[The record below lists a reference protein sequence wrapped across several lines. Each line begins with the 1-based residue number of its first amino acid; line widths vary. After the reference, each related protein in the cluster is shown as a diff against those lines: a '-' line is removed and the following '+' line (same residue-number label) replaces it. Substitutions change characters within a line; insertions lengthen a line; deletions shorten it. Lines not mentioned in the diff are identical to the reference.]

1 MVFLKKANRILKK
14 FKRDESGT
22 TALTWALSLTVIMG
36 AMGASLDFVVASNA
50 DARSQTIA
58 DNTALA
64 AAIYVKTH
72 GRPPTADGELTAG
85 THNAAELGYEY
96 KSSVIGGAN
105 GVDVEIIYDDDA
117 KEVTT
122 IVSGKTN
129 PLLAQVLGV
138 DEIDFS
144 AVSVASYLNVEDT
157 FPASIALVL
166 DNSGSMQFDDRL
178 PASLHDVTHPTNCW
192 RWFNNRWNWGAYC
205 TFTHKHGTKAPGAQV
220 RLNGLKSSVVNFQT
234 ELSSRLGT
242 EDESS
247 RRTIR
252 MGMLPYSSA
261 IISAG
266 QQTMKWGYLNE
277 GNPNHVNNNSNPNDD
292 IDNAIG
298 IYGMKADGGTNS
310 SPPMSTAKTW
320 LEAEERIHSDEAKRA
335 RVPDDKDP
343 LKFVIFMTDGQN
355 TVGNYDVDPGPT
367 GQWHKETSPGS
378 WSTSGSYQ
386 SGWIE
391 GTLTLQTDAETTTSC
406 QEMKD
411 QGVTI
416 FTIGYALEDHGYF
429 RVNGWDGREP
439 DSTFL
444 VSSSVRS
451 AAYNLMQSCASS
463 PEHFIPAANADQ
475 LEAAFDE
482 IQNAIVEELIRLK
495 S

>member
-1 MVFLKKANRILKK
+1 MVFLKKTNRILKK

-36 AMGASLDFVVASNA
+36 AMGASLDFVLASNA

-72 GRPPTADGELTAG
+72 GRAPTDDEELSAG

-105 GVDVEIIYDDDA
+105 GVDVEIIYDDNA

-129 PLLAQVLGV
+129 PLLAQFIGV

-144 AVSVASYLNVEDT
+144 AVSVASYLNIEDT

-178 PASLHDVTHPTNCW
+178 PLSDDNNNTYFDLRCPWNGLYLCDYVPAGHD
-192 RWFNNRWNWGAYC
+192 
-205 TFTHKHGTKAPGAQV
+205 HGEKDPGATI
-220 RLNGLKSSVVNFQT
+220 RLVGLKNSVVKFQDDMKA
-234 ELSSRLGT
+234 RLGE
-242 EDESS
+242 EDTSG
-247 RRTIR
+247 RRTLR

-266 QQTMKWGYLNE
+266 QQPMMWGYLNE
-277 GNPNHVNNNSNPNDD
+277 GNPGHVNNNSNPNDD
-292 IDNAIG
+292 VNNAIG

-320 LEAEERIHSDEAKRA
+320 LEAEEGIHSTEAERA
-335 RVPDDKDP
+335 GVPDDKDP

-355 TVGNYDVDPGPT
+355 TVGNYAVVEGAT
-367 GQWHKETSPGS
+367 GQLS
-378 WSTSGSYQ
+378 
-386 SGWIE
+386 
-391 GTLTLQTDAETTTSC
+391 
-406 QEMKD
+406 
-411 QGVTI
+411 
-416 FTIGYALEDHGYF
+416 
-429 RVNGWDGREP
+429 
-439 DSTFL
+439 
-444 VSSSVRS
+444 
-451 AAYNLMQSCASS
+451 
-463 PEHFIPAANADQ
+463 
-475 LEAAFDE
+475 
-482 IQNAIVEELIRLK
+482 LIHI
-495 S
+495 

>member
-1 MVFLKKANRILKK
+1 MVVLKKANSILKK

-22 TALTWALSLTVIMG
+22 AALTWALSLTVIIG

-72 GRPPTADGELTAG
+72 GRPPTAEGELTPGIHKAS
-85 THNAAELGYEY
+85 ELGYEY

-105 GVDVEIIYDDDA
+105 GVDVEIIYDDNA

-129 PLLAQVLGV
+129 PLLAQILGV

-144 AVSVASYLNVEDT
+144 AVSVASYLNIEDT
-157 FPASIALVL
+157 FPASIALIL

-178 PASLHDVTHPTNCW
+178 PLSDDNNDTYFDLRCPWNGLYLCDYVPAGHD
-192 RWFNNRWNWGAYC
+192 
-205 TFTHKHGTKAPGAQV
+205 HGEKDPGATI
-220 RLNGLKSSVVNFQT
+220 RLVGLKNSVVKFQDDMKA
-234 ELSSRLGT
+234 RLGE
-242 EDESS
+242 EDTSG
-247 RRTIR
+247 RRTLR

-266 QQTMKWGYLNE
+266 QQPMEWGYLNE

-310 SPPMSTAKTW
+310 SPPMSTAKQW
-320 LEAEERIHSDEAKRA
+320 LEAETGIHSDEAERA
-335 RVPDDKDP
+335 GVPDDKDP

-416 FTIGYALEDHGYF
+416 FTIGYALEDHGHF

-439 DSTFL
+439 DSTFW

>member
-1 MVFLKKANRILKK
+1 MFFLKKANCILKK

-72 GRPPTADGELTAG
+72 GRPPTADEELTAG

-105 GVDVEIIYDDDA
+105 GVDVEIIYDDNA

-129 PLLAQVLGV
+129 PLLAQILGV

-144 AVSVASYLNVEDT
+144 AVSVASYLNIEDT
-157 FPASIALVL
+157 FPASIALIL

-178 PASLHDVTHPTNCW
+178 PLSDD
-192 RWFNNRWNWGAYC
+192 NNNTYFDLRCPWNGQYVCDYVPAG
-205 TFTHKHGTKAPGAQV
+205 HNHGTKDPEATI
-220 RLNGLKSSVVNFQT
+220 RLVGLKNSVVKFQDDMKA
-234 ELSSRLGT
+234 RLGE
-242 EDESS
+242 EDTSG
-247 RRTIR
+247 RRTLR

-266 QQTMKWGYLNE
+266 QQPMMWGYLNE
-277 GNPNHVNNNSNPNDD
+277 GNPGHVNNNSNPNDD
-292 IDNAIG
+292 VNNAIG

-320 LEAEERIHSDEAKRA
+320 LEAEDRIHSDEAKRA
-335 RVPDDKDP
+335 GVPDDKDP

-355 TVGNYDVDPGPT
+355 TVGNYAVVEGAT
-367 GQWHKETSPGS
+367 GQWHRELSPGNWDTKS
-378 WSTSGSYQ
+378 FPKNGYL
-386 SGWIE
+386 E
-391 GTLTLQTDAETTTSC
+391 GTLTLQTDAETAESC
-406 QEMKD
+406 RQMKE

-416 FTIGYALEDHGYF
+416 FTIGYALEDFGNY
-429 RVNGWDGREP
+429 RVNGWAGHDNDHLREISP
-439 DSTFL
+439 
-444 VSSSVRS
+444 SVQS
-451 AAYNLMQSCASS
+451 AAFALMQSCAST
-463 PEHFIPAANADQ
+463 EDHFIRAGDAGQ